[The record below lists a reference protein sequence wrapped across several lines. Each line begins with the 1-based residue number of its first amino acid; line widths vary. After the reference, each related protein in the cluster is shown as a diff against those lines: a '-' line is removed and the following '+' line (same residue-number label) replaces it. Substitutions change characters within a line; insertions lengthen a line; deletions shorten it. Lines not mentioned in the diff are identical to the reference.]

1 MTADQH
7 ARIARTELVQ
17 RALDLLRRNGTAP
30 RPDMPALLDA
40 QLAKG
45 EAHGLAGGDLLAF
58 ALHGTLVSPYF
69 DRHPRV
75 RAVLQAPRKG
85 PYAEAVANWSAADWE
100 AIARESI
107 QYQ

>member
-1 MTADQH
+1 MS
-7 ARIARTELVQ
+7 
-17 RALDLLRRNGTAP
+17 
-30 RPDMPALLDA
+30 ALLDA

-58 ALHGTLVSPYF
+58 ALHGTLVSPCF

-75 RAVLQAPRKG
+75 RAILQAPRKG

>member
-1 MTADQH
+1 
-7 ARIARTELVQ
+7 
-17 RALDLLRRNGTAP
+17 
-30 RPDMPALLDA
+30 MPPLIDA

-45 EAHGLAGGDLLAF
+45 EACGLSGSDLLAF
-58 ALHGTLVSPYF
+58 ALHGTVVSPYF

-75 RAVLQAPRKG
+75 RAVLQASETH
-85 PYAEAVANWSAADWE
+85 PYAETAARWTQGDWE